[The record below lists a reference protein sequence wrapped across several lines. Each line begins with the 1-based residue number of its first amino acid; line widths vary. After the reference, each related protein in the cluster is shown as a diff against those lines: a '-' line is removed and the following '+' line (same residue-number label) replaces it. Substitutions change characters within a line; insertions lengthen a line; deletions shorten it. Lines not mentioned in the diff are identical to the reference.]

1 MTMIEFFQATVR
13 MVTPLLLIALGGTW
27 TLQTGILNI
36 GQEGCLILSSF
47 FAVLGNHLFGSWL
60 MGIVFAI
67 CAALVYNA
75 VFAVFSVTLR
85 SNIWVIG
92 MALNIM
98 GSALSILFLK
108 SFFHVKGSF
117 RSSNMVRIPDVDLS
131 WLPHWLD
138 GLSLIVWLALAI
150 LLVMAYVDSKTVS
163 GMRLKAAG
171 ENEEALESAGVQ
183 VWRIRYGVI
192 AINAVLVGLAGSYLS
207 TSYLLSFVRG
217 MSADRGWM
225 AVAAVIFGDGSLGW
239 TLFAVLLFGMA
250 QAGGF
255 QLQVMGVPSHV
266 ALMLPYGLV
275 IIALITRGLGKKRSV

>member
-1 MTMIEFFQATVR
+1 MMEFFQATVR
-13 MVTPLLLIALGGTW
+13 MVTPLMLIALGGTW

-47 FAVLGNHLFGSWL
+47 FAVLGNHLFGSWAA
-60 MGIVFAI
+60 GIAFAI
-67 CAALVYNA
+67 CAALVYNML
-75 VFAVFSVTLR
+75 FALFSVTLR

-98 GSALSILFLK
+98 GSALSVLFLK

-117 RSSNMVRIPDVDLS
+117 RSSNMVRIPDVNLDF
-131 WLPHWLD
+131 LPPWVD
-138 GLSLIVWLALAI
+138 GLSLVVWIALFI
-150 LLVMAYVDSKTVS
+150 LVVMFYMDSRTVT

-171 ENEEALESAGVQ
+171 ENEEALEAAGVQ

-225 AVAAVIFGDGSLGW
+225 AVAAVIFGNGSLGW
-239 TLFAVLLFGMA
+239 TAFAVILFGMA

-275 IIALITRGLGKKRSV
+275 IVALITRGIGKRRIS

>member
-1 MTMIEFFQATVR
+1 MMEFFQATVR
-13 MVTPLLLIALGGTW
+13 MVTPLMLIALGGTW

-47 FAVLGNHLFGSWL
+47 FAVLGNHLFGSWVA
-60 MGIVFAI
+60 GIAFAI
-67 CAALVYNA
+67 CAALVYNML
-75 VFAVFSVTLR
+75 FALFSVTLR

-117 RSSNMVRIPDVDLS
+117 RSSNMVKIPDVS
-131 WLPHWLD
+131 WDFLPSWVN
-138 GLSLIVWLALAI
+138 GMSLVVWIAVVLFI
-150 LLVMAYVDSKTVS
+150 VMAYMDSRTVT

-171 ENEEALESAGVQ
+171 ESEEALEAAGVQ

-225 AVAAVIFGDGSLGW
+225 AVAAVIFGNGSLAW
-239 TLFAVLLFGMA
+239 TAFAVVLFGMA

-275 IIALITRGLGKKRSV
+275 IVALITRGLGKRAASR

>member
-1 MTMIEFFQATVR
+1 MIEFFQATVR

-98 GSALSILFLK
+98 GSALSILF
-108 SFFHVKGSF
+108 
-117 RSSNMVRIPDVDLS
+117 
-131 WLPHWLD
+131 
-138 GLSLIVWLALAI
+138 
-150 LLVMAYVDSKTVS
+150 
-163 GMRLKAAG
+163 
-171 ENEEALESAGVQ
+171 
-183 VWRIRYGVI
+183 
-192 AINAVLVGLAGSYLS
+192 
-207 TSYLLSFVRG
+207 
-217 MSADRGWM
+217 
-225 AVAAVIFGDGSLGW
+225 
-239 TLFAVLLFGMA
+239 
-250 QAGGF
+250 
-255 QLQVMGVPSHV
+255 
-266 ALMLPYGLV
+266 
-275 IIALITRGLGKKRSV
+275 

>member
-1 MTMIEFFQATVR
+1 MEFFQASVR
-13 MVTPLLLIALGGTW
+13 MGTPLLLIALGGAW

-47 FAVLGNHLFGSWL
+47 FAVWGNHLFGSWL
-60 MGIVFAI
+60 AGIAFAVA
-67 CAALVYNA
+67 AALVYNM
-75 VFAVFSVTLR
+75 VFAFFSVTLR

-108 SFFHVKGSF
+108 SLFHVKGSF
-117 RSSNMVRIPDVDLS
+117 RSPNMVRIPDLN
-131 WLPHWLD
+131 WEALPPWLD
-138 GLSLIVWLALAI
+138 GFSLVVWVSVAV
-150 LLVMAYVDSKTVS
+150 LLIMAYMDSRTVT

-171 ENEEALESAGVQ
+171 ENEEALEAAGVS
-183 VWRIRYGVI
+183 VTGLRYGVL
-192 AINAVLVGLAGSYLS
+192 AVNSLLVGLAGAFLS

-225 AVAAVIFGDGSLGW
+225 AVAAVIFGDGHLGW
-239 TLFAVLLFGMA
+239 TVLAVAIFGMA

-255 QLQVMGVPSHV
+255 QLQSMGVPSHL
-266 ALMLPYGLV
+266 ALMLPYVLV
-275 IIALITRGLGKKRSV
+275 IIALITRGLGKKHK

>member
-117 RSSNMVRIPDVDLS
+117 RSSNMVRIPD
-131 WLPHWLD
+131 LD

-275 IIALITRGLGKKRSV
+275 IIALITRGLGKRRSV